1 MSNDYEKSAAEIER
15 EIENDRERIG
25 EKLSAIQDRL
35 TPGQMIDEALGYMK
49 SSGGAEYFGNL
60 GNTVKAN
67 PMPLA
72 LMGVSLAWLMMGSG
86 SSSSSSSSSSY
97 RSNRASSSTSD
108 YPLATVSGSMR
119 RTGPPQMENGQ
130 HYAHFT
136 DTAGKRYRAMTDS
149 TGRRMGDFM
158 DDAGLMFRG
167 FADSTGRRIT
177 DFRDETG
184 SMIDDALGWAADT
197 WHAARDRAGSMLG
210 SVTETISDSLSGVG
224 NSLSGMGRGI
234 SSGSSS
240 ALHGVHGAV
249 GGMGDQATRL
259 NDMIMRNFRDQPL
272 VAGALAF
279 AAGAAI
285 GAALPHTARED
296 DLMGDAADSIRDDL
310 GERATD
316 LMDQGKQVARDVYEK
331 AVNVAS
337 ELHDTAR
344 DRIVEEGQNLAGV
357 ARPEGSGQGTGARM

>member
-1 MSNDYEKSAAEIER
+1 MSTDYEKSSADIER

-25 EKLSAIQDRL
+25 EKLSAIQDKL
-35 TPGQMIDEALGYMK
+35 TPGQLIDEGLGYLR
-49 SSGGAEYFGNL
+49 SSGGAEYFGNF
-60 GNTVKAN
+60 GNSVKAN

-72 LMGVSLAWLMMGSG
+72 LMGVSLAWMMASSG
-86 SSSSSSSSSSY
+86 SSSSSSTSTSGY
-97 RSNRASSSTSD
+97 AGVNRASRATSD

-136 DTAGKRYRAMTDS
+136 DTAGKRYRAMTDT

-167 FADSTGRRIT
+167 FADQTGRRIT
-177 DFRDETG
+177 DFTDETG

-197 WHAARDRAGSMLG
+197 WAAARDQASSMFD
-210 SVTETISDSLSGVG
+210 SVTSTVSD
-224 NSLSGMGRGI
+224 SLSGMGRSF
-234 SSGSSS
+234 SSSSSS
-240 ALHGVHGAV
+240 AMGGVHDAM
-249 GGMGDQATRL
+249 GGMQDQAGRL
-259 NDMIMRNFRDQPL
+259 NDMIMRTFRDQPL

-285 GAALPHTARED
+285 GAALPHTDRED
-296 DLMGDAADSIRDDL
+296 QLMGDTADSIKDDL
-310 GERATD
+310 GERASD
-316 LMDQGKQVARDVYEK
+316 LMDQGKQVASDVYDK
-331 AVNVAS
+331 ALNVAG

-344 DRIVEEGQNLAGV
+344 ERIVEEGRNFAGTQ
-357 ARPEGSGQGTGARM
+357 RDNPGQSGAGAGL

>member
-1 MSNDYEKSAAEIER
+1 MSTDYEKSSAEIER

-25 EKLSAIQDRL
+25 EKLSAIQDKL
-35 TPGQMIDEALGYMK
+35 TPGQLIDEGLGYLR

-60 GNTVKAN
+60 SNQVKAN

-72 LMGVSLAWLMMGSG
+72 LMGISLAWMMASSG
-86 SSSSSSSSSSY
+86 SSSSSSSSYAGTS
-97 RSNRASSSTSD
+97 RASRATSD

-119 RTGPPQMENGQ
+119 RTGPPQMDNGQ

-177 DFRDETG
+177 DFTDETG

-197 WHAARDRAGSMLG
+197 WAAARDKAGNMFD
-210 SVTETISDSLSGVG
+210 SVTESVSDSLSGM
-224 NSLSGMGRGI
+224 SRSF
-234 SSGSSS
+234 SSSS
-240 ALHGVHGAV
+240 ASAM
-249 GGMGDQATRL
+249 GGMNDAMGGMQDQAGRL

-285 GAALPHTARED
+285 GAALPHTDRED
-296 DLMGDAADSIRDDL
+296 QLMGDTADSIKDDL
-310 GERATD
+310 GERASD
-316 LMDQGKQVARDVYEK
+316 LMDQGKQVARDVYDK
-331 AVNVAS
+331 AVNVAG

-344 DRIVEEGQNLAGV
+344 ERIVEEGRSFTATQ
-357 ARPEGSGQGTGARM
+357 REGSGQSGAGAGL